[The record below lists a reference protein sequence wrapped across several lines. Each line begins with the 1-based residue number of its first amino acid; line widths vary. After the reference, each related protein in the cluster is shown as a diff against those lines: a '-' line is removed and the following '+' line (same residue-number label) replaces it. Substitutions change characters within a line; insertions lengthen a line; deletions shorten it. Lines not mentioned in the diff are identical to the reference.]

1 MSIAELDNLVK
12 IRQLAAEPRNE
23 TEIRRL
29 LRMAQTHLADAQQ
42 ASVSVEGRYLSAYAA
57 GHSAGLALL
66 RHHGYRSENRYIV
79 FQSLTHTL
87 GWPAARWRL
96 LDAAH
101 RARNLAEYEGF
112 MEVELS
118 QVTALIGVV
127 SLLLADVRRAVG
139 IAPAGAPGLSDAPHP
154 QN

>member
-1 MSIAELDNLVK
+1 VSIAALDNLVK
-12 IRQLAAEPRNE
+12 IRQLATEPRNE

-29 LRMAQTHLADAQQ
+29 LHMAQTHLADAQQ
-42 ASVSVEGRYLSAYAA
+42 PSVSVEGRYLSAYAA
-57 GHSAGLALL
+57 GHSAGLAVL

-87 GWPAARWRL
+87 AWPAERWRL

-101 RARNLAEYEGF
+101 RARNLAEYEGV

-118 QVTALIGVV
+118 QVNALIAIV
-127 SLLLADVRRAVG
+127 SLLLADAERAVA
-139 IAPAGAPGLSDAPHP
+139 IASPNA
-154 QN
+154 

>member
-1 MSIAELDNLVK
+1 MSIAALDNLVT
-12 IRQLAAEPRNE
+12 IRQLAPEPRNE

-42 ASVSVEGRYLSAYAA
+42 TSVSVEGRYLSAYAA
-57 GHSAGLALL
+57 GHSAGLAAL

-87 GWPAARWRL
+87 GWPAERWRL

-118 QVTALIGVV
+118 QVTELTRVV
-127 SLLLADVRRAVG
+127 ETLLEDAQRVLG
-139 IAPAGAPGLSDAPHP
+139 IRLD
-154 QN
+154 

>member
-1 MSIAELDNLVK
+1 M
-12 IRQLAAEPRNE
+12 
-23 TEIRRL
+23 
-29 LRMAQTHLADAQQ
+29 
-42 ASVSVEGRYLSAYAA
+42 
-57 GHSAGLALL
+57 L

-87 GWPAARWRL
+87 GWPAERWRL

-118 QVTALIGVV
+118 QVTALISVV
-127 SLLLADVRRAVG
+127 SMLLSGVEKALAIVP
-139 IAPAGAPGLSDAPHP
+139 PAT
-154 QN
+154 

>member
-1 MSIAELDNLVK
+1 MSIAALDNLVK

-42 ASVSVEGRYLSAYAA
+42 TSVSVEGRYLSAYAA
-57 GHSAGLALL
+57 GHSAGLAAL

-87 GWPAARWRL
+87 GWPAERWRL

-118 QVTALIGVV
+118 QVTELTHVV
-127 SLLLADVRRAVG
+127 ATLLEDAQRVLG
-139 IAPAGAPGLSDAPHP
+139 IRLD
-154 QN
+154 

>member
-1 MSIAELDNLVK
+1 LSIAELDNLVK

-42 ASVSVEGRYLSAYAA
+42 TSVSVEGRYLSAYAA
-57 GHSAGLALL
+57 GHSAGLAAL

-87 GWPAARWRL
+87 GWPAERWRL

-118 QVTALIGVV
+118 QVTELTRVV
-127 SLLLADVRRAVG
+127 ATLLEDAQRVLG
-139 IAPAGAPGLSDAPHP
+139 IRLD
-154 QN
+154 

>member
-1 MSIAELDNLVK
+1 MSIAALDNLVK
-12 IRQLAAEPRNE
+12 IRQLAAEPPNE

-42 ASVSVEGRYLSAYAA
+42 TSVSVEGRYLSAYAA
-57 GHSAGLALL
+57 GHSAGLAAL

-87 GWPAARWRL
+87 GWPAERWRL

-118 QVTALIGVV
+118 QVTELTRVV
-127 SLLLADVRRAVG
+127 ETLLEDAQRVMG
-139 IAPAGAPGLSDAPHP
+139 IRLD
-154 QN
+154 

>member
-42 ASVSVEGRYLSAYAA
+42 TSVSVEGRYLSAYAA
-57 GHSAGLALL
+57 GHSAGLAAL

-87 GWPAARWRL
+87 GWPAERWRL

-118 QVTALIGVV
+118 QVTELSRVV
-127 SLLLADVRRAVG
+127 ATLLEDAQRVLG
-139 IAPAGAPGLSDAPHP
+139 IRLD
-154 QN
+154 

>member
-1 MSIAELDNLVK
+1 MSIAALDNLVK

-42 ASVSVEGRYLSAYAA
+42 SSVSVEGRYLSAYAA
-57 GHSAGLALL
+57 GHSAGLAAL

-87 GWPAARWRL
+87 GWPAERWRL
-96 LDAAH
+96 LDTAH

-118 QVTALIGVV
+118 QVTELTSVV
-127 SLLLADVRRAVG
+127 ALLLEDAQRALG
-139 IAPAGAPGLSDAPHP
+139 IRVD
-154 QN
+154 

>member
-1 MSIAELDNLVK
+1 MSIAALDNLVK
-12 IRQLAAEPRNE
+12 IRQLAAEPPNE

-42 ASVSVEGRYLSAYAA
+42 TSVSVEGRYLSAYAA
-57 GHSAGLALL
+57 GHSAGLAAL

-87 GWPAARWRL
+87 GWPAERWRL

-118 QVTALIGVV
+118 QVTELTRVV
-127 SLLLADVRRAVG
+127 ATLLEDAQRVLG
-139 IAPAGAPGLSDAPHP
+139 IRLD
-154 QN
+154 

>member
-1 MSIAELDNLVK
+1 LSIAELDNLVK

-42 ASVSVEGRYLSAYAA
+42 TSVSVEGRYLSAYAA
-57 GHSAGLALL
+57 GHSAGLAAL

-87 GWPAARWRL
+87 GWPAERWRL

-118 QVTALIGVV
+118 QVTELSRVV
-127 SLLLADVRRAVG
+127 ATLLEDAQRVLG
-139 IAPAGAPGLSDAPHP
+139 IRLD
-154 QN
+154 

>member
-1 MSIAELDNLVK
+1 VSIAALDNLVK
-12 IRQLAAEPRNE
+12 IRQLATEPRNE

-29 LRMAQTHLADAQQ
+29 LHMAQTHLTDAQQ
-42 ASVSVEGRYLSAYAA
+42 TSVSVEGRYLSAYAA
-57 GHSAGLALL
+57 AHSAGLAVL

-87 GWPAARWRL
+87 DWPAERWRL

-112 MEVELS
+112 MEVEQS
-118 QVTALIGVV
+118 QVTALIAVV
-127 SLLLADVRRAVG
+127 ALLLADAEQAV
-139 IAPAGAPGLSDAPHP
+139 ASESRKA
-154 QN
+154 

>member
-1 MSIAELDNLVK
+1 MSIAALDNLVK
-12 IRQLAAEPRNE
+12 IRQLATEPRNE

-42 ASVSVEGRYLSAYAA
+42 PSVSVEGRYLSAYAA
-57 GHSAGLALL
+57 GHSAGLAVL

-87 GWPAARWRL
+87 GWPAERWRL

-118 QVTALIGVV
+118 QVNALIAVV
-127 SLLLADVRRAVG
+127 ALLLVDVEQAVA
-139 IAPAGAPGLSDAPHP
+139 IAPPKA
-154 QN
+154 

>member
-1 MSIAELDNLVK
+1 MSIPALDNLLK

-42 ASVSVEGRYLSAYAA
+42 SSVSVEGRYLSAYAA
-57 GHSAGLALL
+57 GHSAGLAAL
-66 RHHGYRSENRYIV
+66 RHYGYRSESRYIV

-87 GWPAARWRL
+87 GWPAERWRL

-118 QVTALIGVV
+118 QVTELTSVV
-127 SLLLADVRRAVG
+127 ALLLEDAQRALG
-139 IAPAGAPGLSDAPHP
+139 IRLD
-154 QN
+154 

>member
-1 MSIAELDNLVK
+1 VSIAALDNLVK
-12 IRQLAAEPRNE
+12 IRQLAIEPRNA

-29 LRMAQTHLADAQQ
+29 LRMAQTHLTDAQQ
-42 ASVSVEGRYLSAYAA
+42 PLVSVEGRYLSAYAA
-57 GHSAGLALL
+57 GHSAGLAVL

-79 FQSLTHTL
+79 FQSLSHTL
-87 GWPAARWRL
+87 GWPAERWRL

-127 SLLLADVRRAVG
+127 SMLIADAEQATG
-139 IAPAGAPGLSDAPHP
+139 IAPPPA
-154 QN
+154 

>member
-1 MSIAELDNLVK
+1 VSIAALDNLVK
-12 IRQLAAEPRNE
+12 IRQLAAEPPNE

-42 ASVSVEGRYLSAYAA
+42 TSVSVEGRYLSAYAA
-57 GHSAGLALL
+57 GHSAGLAAL

-87 GWPAARWRL
+87 GWPAERWRL

-118 QVTALIGVV
+118 QVTELTRVV
-127 SLLLADVRRAVG
+127 ATLLEDAQRVLG
-139 IAPAGAPGLSDAPHP
+139 IRLD
-154 QN
+154 

>member
-1 MSIAELDNLVK
+1 VSIAALDNLVK
-12 IRQLAAEPRNE
+12 IRQLATEQRNE

-42 ASVSVEGRYLSAYAA
+42 PSVSVEGRYLSAYAA
-57 GHSAGLALL
+57 GHSAGLAVL

-87 GWPAARWRL
+87 GWPAERWRL

-118 QVTALIGVV
+118 QVNALIAVV
-127 SLLLADVRRAVG
+127 ALLLVDVEQAVA
-139 IAPAGAPGLSDAPHP
+139 IAPPKA
-154 QN
+154 

>member
-1 MSIAELDNLVK
+1 MSIAALDNLVK
-12 IRQLAAEPRNE
+12 IRQLATEPRNE

-29 LRMAQTHLADAQQ
+29 LRMAQTYLTDAQQ
-42 ASVSVEGRYLSAYAA
+42 PSVSVEGRYLSAYAA
-57 GHSAGLALL
+57 GHSAGLAVL

-118 QVTALIGVV
+118 QVIELIGVV
-127 SLLLADVRRAVG
+127 SILIADTEQVVSTSS
-139 IAPAGAPGLSDAPHP
+139 PKD
-154 QN
+154 

>member
-1 MSIAELDNLVK
+1 VSIAALDNLVK
-12 IRQLAAEPRNE
+12 IRQLATEPRNE

-29 LRMAQTHLADAQQ
+29 LRMAQTHLTDAQQ
-42 ASVSVEGRYLSAYAA
+42 SSVSVEGRYLSAYAA
-57 GHSAGLALL
+57 GHSAGLAVL

-87 GWPAARWRL
+87 NWPAERWRL

-112 MEVELS
+112 MEIELS
-118 QVTALIGVV
+118 QVMALIAVV
-127 SLLLADVRRAVG
+127 TLLLADAEQAVT
-139 IAPAGAPGLSDAPHP
+139 IALPNA
-154 QN
+154 

>member
-1 MSIAELDNLVK
+1 MSIAALDNLVK
-12 IRQLAAEPRNE
+12 IRHLATEPRNE

-29 LRMAQTHLADAQQ
+29 LRMAQTYLTDAQQ
-42 ASVSVEGRYLSAYAA
+42 PSVSVEGRYLSAYAA
-57 GHSAGLALL
+57 GHSAGLAVL

-87 GWPAARWRL
+87 GWPAERWRL

-118 QVTALIGVV
+118 QVIELIGVV
-127 SLLLADVRRAVG
+127 SILIADTEQVVSTSS
-139 IAPAGAPGLSDAPHP
+139 PKD
-154 QN
+154 

>member
-12 IRQLAAEPRNE
+12 TRQLAAELRNE

-57 GHSAGLALL
+57 GHSAGRAVL

-87 GWPAARWRL
+87 GWPAERWRL

-101 RARNLAEYEGF
+101 RARNLAEHEGF

-118 QVTALIGVV
+118 HLTALVGVV
-127 SLLLADVRRAVG
+127 SMPLVDAERAV
-139 IAPAGAPGLSDAPHP
+139 ATALPSALR
-154 QN
+154 

>member
-1 MSIAELDNLVK
+1 
-12 IRQLAAEPRNE
+12 
-23 TEIRRL
+23 
-29 LRMAQTHLADAQQ
+29 
-42 ASVSVEGRYLSAYAA
+42 VSVEGRYLSAYAA
-57 GHSAGLALL
+57 GHSAGLAAL

-87 GWPAARWRL
+87 GWPAERWRL

-118 QVTALIGVV
+118 QVTELTRVV
-127 SLLLADVRRAVG
+127 ATLLEDAQRMLG
-139 IAPAGAPGLSDAPHP
+139 IRLD
-154 QN
+154 

>member
-1 MSIAELDNLVK
+1 MSIAALDNLVK
-12 IRQLAAEPRNE
+12 IRQLATEPRNE

-42 ASVSVEGRYLSAYAA
+42 PSVSVEGRYLSAYAA
-57 GHSAGLALL
+57 GHSAGLAVL

-87 GWPAARWRL
+87 GWPAERWRL

-101 RARNLAEYEGF
+101 RARNLAEYEGL

-118 QVTALIGVV
+118 QVTALIAFVA
-127 SLLLADVRRAVG
+127 LLLVDAEQAVA
-139 IAPAGAPGLSDAPHP
+139 IVSPKD
-154 QN
+154 

>member
-1 MSIAELDNLVK
+1 MSIAALDNLVK

-42 ASVSVEGRYLSAYAA
+42 TSVSVEGRYLSAYAA
-57 GHSAGLALL
+57 GHSAGLAAL

-87 GWPAARWRL
+87 GWPAEHWRL

-118 QVTALIGVV
+118 QVTELTRVV
-127 SLLLADVRRAVG
+127 ATLLEDAQRVLG
-139 IAPAGAPGLSDAPHP
+139 IRLD
-154 QN
+154 

>member
-1 MSIAELDNLVK
+1 MSIAALDNLVK
-12 IRQLAAEPRNE
+12 IRQLAVEPRNE
-23 TEIRRL
+23 IEIRRL
-29 LRMAQTHLADAQQ
+29 LHMAQTHLADAQQ
-42 ASVSVEGRYLSAYAA
+42 PSVSVEGRYLSAYAA
-57 GHSAGLALL
+57 GHSAGLAVL

-87 GWPAARWRL
+87 GWPAKRWRL

-101 RARNLAEYEGF
+101 RARNLAEYERF

-127 SLLLADVRRAVG
+127 SMLIADANH
-139 IAPAGAPGLSDAPHP
+139 ALGAQPRKT
-154 QN
+154 

>member
-1 MSIAELDNLVK
+1 MSIAALDNLVK

-42 ASVSVEGRYLSAYAA
+42 SSVSVEGRYLSAYAA
-57 GHSAGLALL
+57 GHSAGLAAL

-87 GWPAARWRL
+87 GWPAERWRL

-118 QVTALIGVV
+118 QVTELTRVV
-127 SLLLADVRRAVG
+127 ATLLEDAQRVLG
-139 IAPAGAPGLSDAPHP
+139 IRLD
-154 QN
+154 

>member
-1 MSIAELDNLVK
+1 MSIVALDNLVK
-12 IRQLAAEPRNE
+12 IRQLAVEPRNE

-29 LRMAQTHLADAQQ
+29 LRMAQTHLVDAQQ
-42 ASVSVEGRYLSAYAA
+42 PSVSVEGRYLSAYAA
-57 GHSAGLALL
+57 GHSAGLAVL

-87 GWPAARWRL
+87 AWPPERWRL

-127 SLLLADVRRAVG
+127 SMLLVDAEQAV
-139 IAPAGAPGLSDAPHP
+139 ATASPKA
-154 QN
+154 

>member
-1 MSIAELDNLVK
+1 MSIAALDNLVK

-42 ASVSVEGRYLSAYAA
+42 TSVSVEGRYLSAYAA
-57 GHSAGLALL
+57 GHSAGLAAL

-87 GWPAARWRL
+87 GWPAERWRL

-118 QVTALIGVV
+118 QVTELTHVGAT
-127 SLLLADVRRAVG
+127 LLEDAQRVLG
-139 IAPAGAPGLSDAPHP
+139 IRLD
-154 QN
+154 

>member
-1 MSIAELDNLVK
+1 MSIAALDNLVK
-12 IRQLAAEPRNE
+12 IRQLATEQRNE
-23 TEIRRL
+23 TEIWRL

-42 ASVSVEGRYLSAYAA
+42 PSVSVEGRYLSAYAA
-57 GHSAGLALL
+57 GHSAGLAVL

-87 GWPAARWRL
+87 GWPAERWRL

-118 QVTALIGVV
+118 QVNALIAVV
-127 SLLLADVRRAVG
+127 ALLLVDVEQAVA
-139 IAPAGAPGLSDAPHP
+139 IAPPKA
-154 QN
+154 

>member
-1 MSIAELDNLVK
+1 MSIAALDNLVK
-12 IRQLAAEPRNE
+12 IRQLATEQRNE

-42 ASVSVEGRYLSAYAA
+42 PSVSVEGRYLSAYAA
-57 GHSAGLALL
+57 GHSAGLAVL

-87 GWPAARWRL
+87 GWPAERWRL

-118 QVTALIGVV
+118 QVNALIAVV
-127 SLLLADVRRAVG
+127 ALLLVDVEQAVA
-139 IAPAGAPGLSDAPHP
+139 IAPPKA
-154 QN
+154 